1 MSPRRNREFSTL
13 VGALVAATLLA
24 ACAGSDPAPASSP
37 TSSASTPG
45 TPSPT
50 ATPTTS
56 PATLPTD
63 CASLGT
69 DETRA
74 AVLNG
79 LSFQGGDYTQ
89 FVRPAPDSSQLV
101 LGCDW
106 FAGDATGLL
115 VLISTA
121 SPSDVAAAAAG
132 LTADG
137 FTCAAS
143 DPGAQRC
150 ELVTPHSQYP
160 VDVMETIV
168 ARDGVWVY
176 MESSNLDGTPLLDDI
191 VQKIFD

>member
-1 MSPRRNREFSTL
+1 MSRGSTTVVSTV
-13 VGALVAATLLA
+13 VGACVSAALLA
-24 ACAGSDPAPASSP
+24 GCTGDDSAPASSP
-37 TSSASTPG
+37 TSSASTSAAP

-50 ATPTTS
+50 AS
-56 PATLPTD
+56 PVTLPTD

-69 DETRA
+69 DETRT
-74 AVLNG
+74 AVLAG
-79 LSFQGGDYTQ
+79 LNFHGGDYTQ
-89 FVRPAPDSSQLV
+89 FVRPAPDSARLV

-121 SPSDVAAAAAG
+121 SPADVAAAAAG

-137 FTCAAS
+137 FTCASS
-143 DPGAQRC
+143 DSGAQRC

-160 VDVMETIV
+160 VDVKETIV

-176 MESSNLDGTPLLDDI
+176 MESSNLDGTPLLDEI
-191 VQKIFD
+191 VQGIFG